1 MITLEQVKI
10 IREKKYFT
18 NNPGDKKPKGILRNI
33 GDYIRKT
40 GADPM
45 VGDYGS
51 ETKIFAKGDKTKPL
65 YRGGET
71 SQGKQTTQNIKK
83 GSIPEPK
90 KLPKKPTILPPAG
103 SDTEAVQKNLLTGK
117 DDYSKIKSRR
127 GRKPGSVNKP
137 KVNKTPG
144 QLDLFNQPKSTPKT
158 GVDQAKISKKAA
170 EFTAKV
176 NKRRLERGSKTAE
189 RIKGATGGKTT
200 GSLTKGNL
208 SFPGDRSG
216 AYKATKTDLET
227 KKLFKKAGA
236 SGDVSPTAGSDIRKR
251 VETIR
256 KTRADKLG
264 TPDPFDADYSKKVQ
278 KVDRRTKTSKAFD
291 VPTTSDI
298 KKGKIPKGYTAP
310 KGNFPSGKPGTQL
323 KDVVKNFQPR
333 DRSASQY
340 SSKVEA
346 GLKKSQKSFR
356 TFSRDLEDFR
366 DRDVPG
372 GPKGNTTT
380 SRTSSTSSG
389 SRYDPDIGMAPEDDF
404 SRKKSFKQFNQQ
416 SKEAKKQ
423 FKAIK
428 KAKKLDKKVQRTLLK
443 KREEIRSMPGGE
455 LGRKN
460 TKELRKINKDIRSI
474 EQQKKAYK
482 LASKGVGNPN
492 APVVYNKQYADLQQR
507 LAKSGANNNIPKT
520 KPPKTKTPKTK
531 TPKTKIPKTK
541 VTFSNRTQQ
550 YVSKPTF
557 KQKLFKRLIPKGRGG
572 KLGLGLTALATAYG
586 TYKFLTRPKSTLQ
599 TKTTPI
605 KLNKNTKNISPTSVQ
620 FNPKNDPLKLTKIS
634 KNTISFKDLSQF
646 GKGKAYSVPGGI
658 KSGIYTS
665 NELKNVQ
672 RRIKQNKKE
681 IDSNTGFYKGDPY
694 GMLDVKTNK
703 KSQRFIDAVKMN
715 KNKN

>member
-10 IREKKYFT
+10 IREKKYFPNT
-18 NNPGDKKPKGILRNI
+18 PGGKKPKGILRNI

-45 VGDYGS
+45 RGDYGS

-71 SQGKQTTQNIKK
+71 SQGMQTTQNIKK
-83 GSIPEPK
+83 GSIPDPK
-90 KLPKKPTILPPAG
+90 KFKKPTILPPAG
-103 SDTEAVQKNLLTGK
+103 SDTEAVQKNLLTGE

-144 QLDLFNQPKSTPKT
+144 QLDLFNQPKPKPKPKPT
-158 GVDQAKISKKAA
+158 KGVNQAEISKKAT

-176 NKRRLERGSKTAE
+176 NKRRLERGSKRAE

-200 GSLTKGNL
+200 GSLAKGNL

-216 AYKATKTDLET
+216 AYGSAKTDLET
-227 KKLFKKAGA
+227 RKLLKKAGA

-264 TPDPFDADYSKKVQ
+264 TPDPFDADYNKKVQ

-340 SSKVEA
+340 ASKVEA

-356 TFSRDLEDFR
+356 QFSSDLEDFR

-372 GPKGNTTT
+372 GPKGNRTT

-389 SRYDPDIGMAPEDDF
+389 SRYDPDIGMAPPDD
-404 SRKKSFKQFNQQ
+404 SGKKSFKQFNQQ

-455 LGRKN
+455 QGRKDI
-460 TKELRKINKDIRSI
+460 KQLRKLNRDIRSI

-531 TPKTKIPKTK
+531 IPKTK

-557 KQKLFKRLIPKGRGG
+557 RSKFAKALTSKRAG
-572 KLGLGLTALATAYG
+572 KIGTALALATIAAPTIIG
-586 TYKFLTRPKSTLQ
+586 AFRSKKPE
-599 TKTTPI
+599 TKTVPI

-620 FNPKNDPLKLTKIS
+620 FNPKNDPLKLTKAY

-658 KSGIYTS
+658 KSGIYTPT
-665 NELKNVQ
+665 ELKNVQ
-672 RRIKQNKKE
+672 RRVKQNKKE
-681 IDSNTGFYKGDPY
+681 IDSKTGFYKGDPY

-703 KSQRFIDAVKMN
+703 TSQRFINAVKMN